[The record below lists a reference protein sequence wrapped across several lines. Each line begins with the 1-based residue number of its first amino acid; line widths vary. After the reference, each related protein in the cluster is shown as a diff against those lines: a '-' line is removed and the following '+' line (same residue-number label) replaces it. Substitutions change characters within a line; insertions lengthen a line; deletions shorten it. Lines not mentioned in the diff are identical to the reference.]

1 MHEEELRIMKNNL
14 IIFRNALGWSAEY
27 LGNKLGMSKQAI
39 SNLENNASQK
49 NEHCSVCSPASHI

>member
-1 MHEEELRIMKNNL
+1 MKNNL
-14 IIFRNALGWSAEY
+14 IIFRNALGRSAEY